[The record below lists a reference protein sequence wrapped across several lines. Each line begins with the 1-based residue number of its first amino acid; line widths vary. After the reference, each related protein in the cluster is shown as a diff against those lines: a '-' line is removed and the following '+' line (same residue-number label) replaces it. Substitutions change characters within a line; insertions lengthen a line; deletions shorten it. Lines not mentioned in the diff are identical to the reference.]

1 MAVGLSMWPHGELD
15 SQLGEATPPHL
26 ALSVGE
32 DDGWKLDGWMFAT
45 DQLAKESGLYFIV
58 NYVK

>member
-1 MAVGLSMWPHGELD
+1 MWLRGELD

-26 ALSVGE
+26 APSVGE
-32 DDGWKLDGWMFAT
+32 DDGWKVDRWMFAT
-45 DQLAKESGLYFIV
+45 DQLAKVSGLYFIV